1 MGRPDVFSF
10 GGARESRD
18 VAVGARERMPVGPEH
33 VLSGGGR
40 ITPRGAEVGARER
53 LPAGSRYVRCI
64 G

>member
-10 GGARESRD
+10 GGSWAPQGA
-18 VAVGARERMPVGPEH
+18 AVGARERMPVGPEH